1 MPHPSRLVIASTAAA
16 LLGFALTAC
25 APESTEGGGP
35 VPSPSPSPSIIASP
49 PATPADRVVEIS
61 VDGLSIDDGPVLAYD
76 DADGALAALT
86 DAFGAAPTEAPVE
99 GPYGAVYAGYDWPGT
114 KATVRDTRIDL
125 VVSADAPGVIVRT
138 PEGIGIGST
147 RAEAMAAGAV
157 DGWDEDGDGVA
168 DYLSIGVQ
176 EVPGTS
182 SLVNPGEVGVEYV
195 DLTMTGDIVSRLSTG
210 GNDFS
215 DI

>member
-1 MPHPSRLVIASTAAA
+1 MRNRSRLALASAAAA
-16 LLGFALTAC
+16 LLGFSLTAC
-25 APESTEGGGP
+25 APASTDSTAT
-35 VPSPSPSPSIIASP
+35 PSPSSSPVASPS
-49 PATPADRVVEIS
+49 ATPADRVVEIS

-76 DADGALAALT
+76 DPDGAVAALT
-86 DAFGAAPTEAPVE
+86 AAFGAAPTEAPVE
-99 GPYGAVYAGYDWPGT
+99 GPYGSVYAGYDWQGT
-114 KATVRDTRIDL
+114 KATVRETRIDL

-168 DYLSIGVQ
+168 DYLSIGVR

-182 SLVNPGEVGVEYV
+182 SLVNPGEVGVEYI
-195 DLTMTGDIVSRLSTG
+195 DLKVTGDVVSRLSTG